1 MSKEPVGVNSIDLQR
16 MFEYG
21 DYTGVAFTPTQREH
35 ALQLQAACAEYL
47 KAFQTGST
55 IKRRYELNS
64 DHLLTSDLLV
74 HFHLPNELEAPRES
88 LGIMTSLMLRSSN
101 NTVVMPNVLES
112 LRDSNE
118 RVAYAAA
125 GLCTSLAHRLVHKIH
140 KRSHLAEDNRSAL
153 LGLSKGDF
161 KGNVGAAS
169 LALNNLYGDYYGI
182 PLPPLQGVVV
192 NCLETIVTLDG
203 EEAYTSGLFDGSGK
217 PWARHCTFG
226 WLGCDSDMN
235 NEVTMFGSM
244 KYSWA
249 RGCVD
254 DVNREIKNRLDQI
267 TSRSAQSTQQ
277 GNIFNT
283 GEISTQ

>member
-1 MSKEPVGVNSIDLQR
+1 
-16 MFEYG
+16 
-21 DYTGVAFTPTQREH
+21 
-35 ALQLQAACAEYL
+35 
-47 KAFQTGST
+47 
-55 IKRRYELNS
+55 
-64 DHLLTSDLLV
+64 
-74 HFHLPNELEAPRES
+74 
-88 LGIMTSLMLRSSN
+88 
-101 NTVVMPNVLES
+101 MPNVLES